1 MILKKLF
8 NNFNNKKLFTTLK
21 LGEDY
26 DNLILFNK
34 NEVLDIIFEKNS
46 NVEFYYVDK
55 KKLKSSANL
64 PLSQFNLNY
73 LAYSSVSFSLMV
85 ISFLLILMFLEIK
98 NTDQE
103 LPVSQNN
110 ITLKQNFGLDL
121 ILDEIKKGAKK

>member
-1 MILKKLF
+1 MILKNLF

-34 NEVLDIIFEKNS
+34 NEVLDIVFEKDS

-55 KKLKSSANL
+55 KKLKSNANF

-85 ISFLLILMFLEIK
+85 ICFILILMFLEIK
-98 NTDQE
+98 NTDQN
-103 LPVSQNN
+103 LPVLQNN
-110 ITLKQNFGLDL
+110 NTLKQNFGLDL
-121 ILDEIKKGAKK
+121 ILDEIKKGAKN

>member
-1 MILKKLF
+1 M
-8 NNFNNKKLFTTLK
+8 
-21 LGEDY
+21 
-26 DNLILFNK
+26 
-34 NEVLDIIFEKNS
+34 
-46 NVEFYYVDK
+46 
-55 KKLKSSANL
+55 KSSANL